1 MFGFV
6 DQGAAD
12 AASAILRKALE
23 TRVSEEVIDRHRS
36 NQQGIHCP
44 PFAVRGDAKGV
55 AEYVDANPN
64 QLDNRTIFQST
75 LLHIAARNGRL
86 QVALELLN
94 RGIDVNA
101 LDYVCLTFHSP
112 VDSSPHGSTALLS
125 MQMPDTMLFRYVV
138 AAARLAQQSGTDVGT
153 VHM

>member
-12 AASAILRKALE
+12 AASELCNTGVLSTSDDSRPALMAIPQYSKWKLDVRNA
-23 TRVSEEVIDRHRS
+23 H
-36 NQQGIHCP
+36 
-44 PFAVRGDAKGV
+44 AVRGDAKTV
-55 AEYVDANPN
+55 ADYLDDNPN

-86 QVALELLN
+86 QVAVELLR

-101 LDYVCLTFHSP
+101 LDYVS
-112 VDSSPHGSTALLS
+112 LLS
-125 MQMPDTMLFRYVV
+125 ILCKGLEYCTPACAF
-138 AAARLAQQSGTDVGT
+138 AAATFSFASPQACTYACA
-153 VHM
+153 

>member
-12 AASAILRKALE
+12 AASELCHTGVLSSSGNWHTTLTATFKQCFRCLLDVCFA
-23 TRVSEEVIDRHRS
+23 H
-36 NQQGIHCP
+36 
-44 PFAVRGDAKGV
+44 AVRGDAKTV
-55 AEYVDANPN
+55 AEYLDDNPN

-86 QVALELLN
+86 QVAVELLR

-101 LDYVCLTFHSP
+101 LDYVR
-112 VDSSPHGSTALLS
+112 LLS
-125 MQMPDTMLFRYVV
+125 VLCKGLQYWTT
-138 AAARLAQQSGTDVGT
+138 ACAQGLV
-153 VHM
+153 

>member
-12 AASAILRKALE
+12 AASELCNTGVLSTSDDLHTALTATSQHPE
-23 TRVSEEVIDRHRS
+23 CVLDACNAR
-36 NQQGIHCP
+36 
-44 PFAVRGDAKGV
+44 AVRGDAKIV
-55 AEYVDANPN
+55 ADYLDDNPN

-86 QVALELLN
+86 QVAVELLR

-101 LDYVCLTFHSP
+101 LDYVR
-112 VDSSPHGSTALLS
+112 LLS
-125 MQMPDTMLFRYVV
+125 VTLVSI
-138 AAARLAQQSGTDVGT
+138 L
-153 VHM
+153 